1 MKRRCPAAGS
11 TVKVDDYSSEV
22 PVLPRII
29 VAARRDDVLGRRLA
43 IREADAP
50 FVLEFCH
57 DAEALVERV
66 RQKRPAAIVVGL
78 RGRRSGPVIALV
90 RRIKTHCP
98 QLPVM
103 VACLDESAP
112 GRDVLSA
119 ARAGAEHFAFNKI
132 DNFHAVLGTLASPGD
147 PLPPQRRPSLD
158 RSDQLGALRR
168 GSLWRSSTHARVAQ
182 RTGSPPSVLP
192 PSTSPLLRRIIQA
205 CLGPVC
211 PRDVAAL
218 ARRVDQ
224 PRRSLAREAARRG
237 WPSPRVLLQW
247 GRLFRGAIAGSEA
260 RSVGE
265 SWSDAQQVIAHA
277 AGYRSSRT
285 ASRAFRALAGVS
297 LRELWLDGAAALLP
311 AFLAATGAGTSPSR
325 LAS

>member
-1 MKRRCPAAGS
+1 
-11 TVKVDDYSSEV
+11 
-22 PVLPRII
+22 VLPRII

-43 IREADAP
+43 MREADAP

-57 DAEALVERV
+57 DVESLMERV
-66 RQKRPAAIVVGL
+66 RQERPAALVVGL
-78 RGRRSGPVIALV
+78 RGRRSAPVIALV

-119 ARAGAEHFAFNKI
+119 ARAGAEHFVFNKI
-132 DNFHAVLGTLASPGD
+132 DNFHAVLRTLASPGD
-147 PLPPQRRPSLD
+147 PLPPQRRPSFD
-158 RSDQLGALRR
+158 RRDQLGGVRLR
-168 GSLWRSSTHARVAQ
+168 GKLWRSSANAPTRFAQ
-182 RTGSPPSVLP
+182 RSGSSPAVLP
-192 PSTSPLLRRIIQA
+192 PSISPLLRRIIQA
-205 CLGPVC
+205 CLGPAC
-211 PRDVAAL
+211 PPDVAAL
-218 ARRVDQ
+218 ARRLDL
-224 PRRSLAREAARRG
+224 PRRSLTREAARRG

-260 RSVGE
+260 RGAGA
-265 SWSDAQQVIAHA
+265 SWNDGQRVIAHA
-277 AGYRSSRT
+277 ARYRSSRT

-311 AFLAATGAGTSPSR
+311 AFLAATGTGTSPSR